1 MTVVIV
7 QQSKGAALSATSV
20 GIEQES
26 ALASLAGV
34 AEGADLEVMTRA
46 EAMTPVVAMIQ
57 GKSVAAAVIR
67 AVTIGEAQ
75 AEATHLSLVED
86 GTAMIE
92 AEDVTA
98 LLVIEVGLQSAAK
111 EAAVNVM
118 VTEEEVAIDLV
129 LALAL
134 LKSVVAQTIPLT
146 LTVPVQ
152 GAQRLREDH
161 SRRVQEEVLQ
171 AVVDAAGTI
180 GVKAQALRLSDRS
193 MAISLHPP
201 TDRTQSC
208 ITKRARMATMLL
220 S

>member
-1 MTVVIV
+1 M
-7 QQSKGAALSATSV
+7 QQSKGAALSATNV
-20 GIEQES
+20 GTEQES
-26 ALASLAGV
+26 ALESLAGV
-34 AEGADLEVMTRA
+34 AEGVDLEVMTRA
-46 EAMTPVVAMIQ
+46 EAMTLVVAMIQ

-67 AVTIGEAQ
+67 AVTIGEAL
-75 AEATHLSLVED
+75 AEATHLSPVEE

-98 LLVIEVGLQSAAK
+98 LLVIEVGLRSAAT
-111 EAAVNVM
+111 EAVVNVM

-129 LALAL
+129 HALAL
-134 LKSVVAQTIPLT
+134 PKSVVAQTNPQT

-171 AVVDAAGTI
+171 AVVDAAGRI

-193 MAISLHPP
+193 MAISLDPP
-201 TDRTQSC
+201 TDRTQSY
-208 ITKRARMATMLL
+208 ITKRARMAIMLL

>member
-1 MTVVIV
+1 M

-20 GIEQES
+20 DIEQES
-26 ALASLAGV
+26 ALESLAGV
-34 AEGADLEVMTRA
+34 AEGVDLEVMTRA

-57 GKSVAAAVIR
+57 GKSVVAAVIR
-67 AVTIGEAQ
+67 AVTIEEAL
-75 AEATHLSLVED
+75 AEATHQSLVEE

-98 LLVIEVGLQSAAK
+98 LLVIVVGLRSAAI
-111 EAAVNVM
+111 EAAVSVM
-118 VTEEEVAIDLV
+118 VTEEEVAINLV

-134 LKSVVAQTIPLT
+134 LKSVVAQTIPQT
-146 LTVPVQ
+146 LTVPVR
-152 GAQRLREDH
+152 GAQRLKEDH
-161 SRRVQEEVLQ
+161 SRRVQEEVRQ
-171 AVVDAAGTI
+171 AVVVAVGTI

-201 TDRTQSC
+201 TDRTQSS
-208 ITKRARMATMLL
+208 ITKRARMATTLL

>member
-1 MTVVIV
+1 M
-7 QQSKGAALSATSV
+7 QQSKGAALSVTSV
-20 GIEQES
+20 GTEQES
-26 ALASLAGV
+26 ALESLAGV
-34 AEGADLEVMTRA
+34 VEGADLEVMTRA
-46 EAMTPVVAMIQ
+46 EAMIPVVAMIQ

-67 AVTIGEAQ
+67 ADTIGEAQ
-75 AEATHLSLVED
+75 AEATHLSHVEE

-98 LLVIEVGLQSAAK
+98 LLVIVVGLRSAAT
-111 EAAVNVM
+111 EAAVSVM

-134 LKSVVAQTIPLT
+134 LKSVVAQTIPQT
-146 LTVPVQ
+146 HTVLVP

-171 AVVDAAGTI
+171 AVVVAAGTI

-201 TDRTQSC
+201 TGRTQSC